1 MRIENNNIKEKYMNK
16 KELKE
21 LIKKDK
27 KLYCSNNKL
36 KKVYEKITR
45 QKNIQMLECIIYARK
60 YRFYLEN
67 KKGILNKL
75 KFVHYARLNN
85 LHGRKNNIEL
95 YGKFGKNLKIYHSG
109 IIINKEAIIGEN
121 VKLHGLNCIGNNGKD
136 NKAPKIG
143 NNVDIGVGAILIGN
157 IEIADNIKIGANSVV
172 TKNFLEE
179 GITIAGI
186 PAKKINSGGKNE

>member
-1 MRIENNNIKEKYMNK
+1 MKKE
-16 KELKE
+16 ELKE
-21 LIKKDK
+21 IIEKDK
-27 KLYCSNNKL
+27 KLYCANNTIKRI
-36 KKVYEKITR
+36 YEKITR
-45 QKNIQMLECIIYARK
+45 QKNIQILKNIIYARK

-67 KKGILNKL
+67 KNGILNKL
-75 KFVHYARLNN
+75 KFLYYARANN
-85 LHGRKNNIEL
+85 LNGRKNNLEL
-95 YGKFGKNLKIYHSG
+95 YGKFGENLKIYHSG
-109 IIINKEAIIGEN
+109 VIINKEAIIGKN

-172 TKNFLEE
+172 TKSFWEE
-179 GITIAGI
+179 GITIAGV